1 MWSSSDPK
9 VASVDGNGMV
19 LGESEGVVTIT
30 CESANGKKATCT
42 VTVKGNNMNPTE
54 SYTKSTEP
62 TKSDDAKRHEGSN
75 SSSSK
80 SDENRNNGFIFPY
93 SSQRKLTVDE
103 VTGLGGDVAQDA
115 INEIYARH
123 GYVFKTKSIQKYYES
138 RSWYHKNYN
147 FSESDLS
154 EIESYNIGLL
164 RKYN

>member
-80 SDENRNNGFIFPY
+80 SDENRNNGFYFRI
-93 SSQRKLTVDE
+93 
-103 VTGLGGDVAQDA
+103 
-115 INEIYARH
+115 RH
-123 GYVFKTKSIQKYYES
+123 KE
-138 RSWYHKNYN
+138 N
-147 FSESDLS
+147 
-154 EIESYNIGLL
+154 LL
-164 RKYN
+164 

>member
-1 MWSSSDPK
+1 MK
-9 VASVDGNGMV
+9 VQTV
-19 LGESEGVVTIT
+19 LRQNQTKAVT
-30 CESANGKKATCT
+30 T
-42 VTVKGNNMNPTE
+42 V
-54 SYTKSTEP
+54 
-62 TKSDDAKRHEGSN
+62 
-75 SSSSK
+75 
-80 SDENRNNGFIFPY
+80 FIFPH

>member
-1 MWSSSDPK
+1 MK
-9 VASVDGNGMV
+9 VQTV
-19 LGESEGVVTIT
+19 LRQNQMKAVT
-30 CESANGKKATCT
+30 T
-42 VTVKGNNMNPTE
+42 VL
-54 SYTKSTEP
+54 YFRI
-62 TKSDDAKRHEGSN
+62 RH
-75 SSSSK
+75 K
-80 SDENRNNGFIFPY
+80 ENF
-93 SSQRKLTVDE
+93 TVDE

>member
-1 MWSSSDPK
+1 
-9 VASVDGNGMV
+9 MV

-42 VTVKGNNMNPTE
+42 VTVKDNNMNATD

-62 TKSDDAKRHEGSN
+62 TKSDDAKRHESSN

-80 SDENRNNGFIFPY
+80 SDESRNNGFIFPH

-138 RSWYHKNYN
+138 QSWYHKNYN